1 MKVKDGRFTKHQKFK
16 KWKCVP
22 PSSTTDFFGVGTNYS
37 KQRSA
42 QIRFIKDLVLHVC
55 KGYKN
60 ISIVESSWFRR
71 LVMKRDPKVEFLTF
85 RQFVLEYLPNM
96 VAKTMDRYVLLL
108 LAKVKLQMSF
118 LIFGCP

>member
-1 MKVKDGRFTKHQKFK
+1 MEGLQNIK
-16 KWKCVP
+16 
-22 PSSTTDFFGVGTNYS
+22 YS
-37 KQRSA
+37 KSGSVYHHHQSPISLVLAQITPKKDLA

-71 LVMKRDPKVEFLTF
+71 LVMKRDPKFEFLTC
-85 RQFVLEYLPNM
+85 RQFVFKYLHNM

-108 LAKVKLQMSF
+108 LANVKLQMSF
-118 LIFGCP
+118 LIFRCP

>member
-1 MKVKDGRFTKHQKFK
+1 
-16 KWKCVP
+16 
-22 PSSTTDFFGVGTNYS
+22 
-37 KQRSA
+37 
-42 QIRFIKDLVLHVC
+42 VLHVC

-60 ISIVESSWFRR
+60 ISIVGSSWFRR
-71 LVMKRDPKVEFLTF
+71 LVMKRDPKVEFPTR

-96 VAKTMDRYVLLL
+96 VAKTMDRHVLLL